1 MCVCADLVHS
11 FLRFSFSVVSDTMI
25 WQETGSF
32 LCQQVIIKGMLLII
46 HMFIF
51 WRVFS
56 TDFNIDKYSGHLSD
70 FVAA

>member
-1 MCVCADLVHS
+1 MCVRTHAVHS
-11 FLRFSFSVVSDTMI
+11 FLSSFSVVSDTMI
-25 WQETGSF
+25 SQEIGSF

-56 TDFNIDKYSGHLSD
+56 TDFNIDKYGGLLSS